1 MRAILID
8 PVRHTFTLV
17 KHEGDYRQIYKRLS
31 DPKHGLKV
39 TTFDAVR
46 VDERNT
52 VFVDDE
58 GLTKNPRYF
67 FKLKDYAQPLAG
79 RGLVLGVNRDGESC
93 STSLTL
99 THIKK
104 LVRFVQLSVQGVK
117 TSKGM
122 TTFMG
127 ERMAYISSEPIF
139 GPPEGEEENEQ

>member
-8 PVRHTFTLV
+8 PILHTFTLV
-17 KHEGDYRQIYKRLS
+17 QHDGNYRQIYKWLS
-31 DPKHGLKV
+31 DSQHGLKV
-39 TTFDAVR
+39 STFDAVR
-46 VDERNT
+46 IDARNS

-79 RGLVLGVNRDGESC
+79 RGLVLGVNHSGESC

-99 THIKK
+99 TRIRK
-104 LVRFVQLSVQGVK
+104 LVRFAQLSVQGVK
-117 TSKGM
+117 TSEGT

-127 ERMAYISSEPIF
+127 QRMAYISSEPIF
-139 GPPEGEEENEQ
+139 GPPEGEEEKKQ